1 MNMRGFLIVVIAVAC
16 WQAMLASSLSE
27 QYRKVLEET
36 VATAAVEKEASFQ
49 SLRLRADSLMTL
61 PASEHNVISTV
72 RVVLDLCSLFYDETS
87 YHKVINYVSY
97 CRPLLEGILPD
108 TGQAQSVY
116 VDILNHYGMAYGSLQ
131 LGDLSVSAF
140 EKALRVA
147 DKFGLEDK
155 QAVLYNNIGNIY
167 LRKAQYEEAD
177 SLFLKA
183 VRINESGKNKKRL
196 YINYNNL
203 SVSAAERHNYNKALE
218 YAFLAMHQLDA
229 ETDRSKRMLLQR
241 NIAEIYMK
249 NGEPSLALRNMREVI
264 AYQEEHKEL
273 RHLADSYQTM
283 AHIFDNSADSFA
295 VYLHRAENAAKM
307 SSSLMEIPSILLELG
322 EYYSGRRDF
331 VNSSRYFEEYA
342 SVKDSILSMEIK
354 MHMQGLSNVYTKEA
368 MQADRI
374 EGLEEDVLK
383 AGRRVK
389 WVSVV
394 SVCALIVA
402 MVVSLRLLAVRRR
415 KYFIKARCK
424 LKEKLLHIQEMEA
437 EKMRCA
443 EALRAKDEAFAQSE
457 KKRTVMALQALR
469 VHEFTDSLSAGI
481 KQLLLKLNV
490 RDTETRKALR
500 DVLYDISRMDN
511 DSALKEFV
519 GSFEN
524 INSRFYDSLS
534 VDYPNLTA
542 RELRMCAL
550 LRLGLSSKEIAGI
563 TFREVRSVEAV
574 RNRLR
579 KKFGLEQ
586 SENLVDFL
594 KRF

>member
-1 MNMRGFLIVVIAVAC
+1 M
-16 WQAMLASSLSE
+16 
-27 QYRKVLEET
+27 
-36 VATAAVEKEASFQ
+36 
-49 SLRLRADSLMTL
+49 
-61 PASEHNVISTV
+61 
-72 RVVLDLCSLFYDETS
+72 
-87 YHKVINYVSY
+87 
-97 CRPLLEGILPD
+97 
-108 TGQAQSVY
+108 
-116 VDILNHYGMAYGSLQ
+116 
-131 LGDLSVSAF
+131 
-140 EKALRVA
+140 
-147 DKFGLEDK
+147 
-155 QAVLYNNIGNIY
+155 
-167 LRKAQYEEAD
+167 
-177 SLFLKA
+177 
-183 VRINESGKNKKRL
+183 
-196 YINYNNL
+196 
-203 SVSAAERHNYNKALE
+203 
-218 YAFLAMHQLDA
+218 
-229 ETDRSKRMLLQR
+229 
-241 NIAEIYMK
+241 
-249 NGEPSLALRNMREVI
+249 
-264 AYQEEHKEL
+264 
-273 RHLADSYQTM
+273 
-283 AHIFDNSADSFA
+283 
-295 VYLHRAENAAKM
+295 
-307 SSSLMEIPSILLELG
+307 
-322 EYYSGRRDF
+322 
-331 VNSSRYFEEYA
+331 
-342 SVKDSILSMEIK
+342 
-354 MHMQGLSNVYTKEA
+354 
-368 MQADRI
+368 
-374 EGLEEDVLK
+374 K

-424 LKEKLLHIQEMEA
+424 LKEKLLHIQGMEA

>member
-1 MNMRGFLIVVIAVAC
+1 
-16 WQAMLASSLSE
+16 
-27 QYRKVLEET
+27 
-36 VATAAVEKEASFQ
+36 
-49 SLRLRADSLMTL
+49 
-61 PASEHNVISTV
+61 
-72 RVVLDLCSLFYDETS
+72 
-87 YHKVINYVSY
+87 
-97 CRPLLEGILPD
+97 
-108 TGQAQSVY
+108 
-116 VDILNHYGMAYGSLQ
+116 
-131 LGDLSVSAF
+131 
-140 EKALRVA
+140 
-147 DKFGLEDK
+147 
-155 QAVLYNNIGNIY
+155 
-167 LRKAQYEEAD
+167 
-177 SLFLKA
+177 
-183 VRINESGKNKKRL
+183 
-196 YINYNNL
+196 
-203 SVSAAERHNYNKALE
+203 
-218 YAFLAMHQLDA
+218 
-229 ETDRSKRMLLQR
+229 
-241 NIAEIYMK
+241 
-249 NGEPSLALRNMREVI
+249 
-264 AYQEEHKEL
+264 
-273 RHLADSYQTM
+273 M

-342 SVKDSILSMEIK
+342 SVKDSILSMEMK

-415 KYFIKARCK
+415 KYFIKARSK
-424 LKEKLLHIQEMEA
+424 LKEKLLHIQGMEA

-519 GSFEN
+519 SSFEN